1 MALTPK
7 EKRFA
12 RQILVVGFGVF
23 ILSLFKVV
31 SPVVGRIG
39 LVIGICSGAIARG
52 FDAPPDQKPDTA
64 SDPQ

>member
-23 ILSLFKVV
+23 ILSLLGVV
-31 SPVVGRIG
+31 SPIVGRIG
-39 LVIGICSGAIARG
+39 LVIGICSGAIARL
-52 FDAPPDQKPDTA
+52 
-64 SDPQ
+64 